1 MILELWNFA
10 GAGGDGDGAG
20 PRAYRRLHAVG
31 EVLGWRVA
39 GLTNHRTVIST
50 DRRRHQRQR
59 AGLQQAD
66 LSRFARRKQLRRSLR
81 STGRTPLSFKHSGTG
96 LCSYRVRGVEHCSTF
111 TEHLTV
117 ESYTVFICQ

>member
-1 MILELWNFA
+1 MGYLLERMILELWNFA

-31 EVLGWRVA
+31 EVLGRRVA

-66 LSRFARRKQLRRSLR
+66 LSRFARRKQLRRTVR
-81 STGRTPLSFKHSGTG
+81 STGLLANSTVVSHVRTWRHRSVFLS
-96 LCSYRVRGVEHCSTF
+96 C
-111 TEHLTV
+111 
-117 ESYTVFICQ
+117 